1 MFCGTENSLL
11 PLSGIETRIL
21 KPGAN
26 QLHWL
31 PTCNQPLIKRRHPVG
46 INCLLIV
53 RRCVLSSNQPDNLSR
68 NFGRFHFLLTKTRV
82 CAVARLAFRLPDAL
96 LSVLRRHRLCRR
108 SVPPVDKRSDG
119 LAKSSQLQNGFVAE
133 ELILEQ
139 LSDTHI
145 RRTTLQLPATNLSSP
160 DVSF

>member
-1 MFCGTENSLL
+1 M
-11 PLSGIETRIL
+11 
-21 KPGAN
+21 
-26 QLHWL
+26 
-31 PTCNQPLIKRRHPVG
+31 
-46 INCLLIV
+46 
-53 RRCVLSSNQPDNLSR
+53 
-68 NFGRFHFLLTKTRV
+68 